1 MGKCKLGMQV
11 ISKLKKRKT
20 NVEALRSLHH
30 GKCATRT
37 IPFKNSSRRVSRGL
51 VEKSRGGRGGAQQ
64 VRQNVYTWT
73 GSLPEFR
80 AETPK

>member
-1 MGKCKLGMQV
+1 V

-30 GKCATRT
+30 GKSATRT
-37 IPFKNSSRRVSRGL
+37 IPYKNCNRRVSREL
-51 VEKSRGGRGGAQQ
+51 VKSRGGRGGAQQ
-64 VRQNVYTWT
+64 VRQNVCAWT

>member
-1 MGKCKLGMQV
+1 
-11 ISKLKKRKT
+11 
-20 NVEALRSLHH
+20 
-30 GKCATRT
+30 
-37 IPFKNSSRRVSRGL
+37 

>member
-1 MGKCKLGMQV
+1 
-11 ISKLKKRKT
+11 
-20 NVEALRSLHH
+20 
-30 GKCATRT
+30 
-37 IPFKNSSRRVSRGL
+37 

-64 VRQNVYTWT
+64 VRQNVCTWT